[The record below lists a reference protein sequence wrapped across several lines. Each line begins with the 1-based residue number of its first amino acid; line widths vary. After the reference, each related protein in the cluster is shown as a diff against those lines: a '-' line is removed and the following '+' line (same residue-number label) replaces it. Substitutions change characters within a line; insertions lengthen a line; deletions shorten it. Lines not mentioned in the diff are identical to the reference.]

1 MVTGGVTI
9 LGPTD
14 LAATVPYH
22 ASQMYSNNITTL
34 LLHLVKDGELALDLE
49 DEITQGT
56 LVSHDGQ
63 VVHPRVREALATAP

>member
-1 MVTGGVTI
+1 
-9 LGPTD
+9 
-14 LAATVPYH
+14 
-22 ASQMYSNNITTL
+22 MYSNNITTL

-56 LVSHDGQ
+56 PVSHDGQ